1 MDVRF
6 ATREVTPEMVLEN
19 YAKGLFPM
27 GNPGFGIV
35 TWHWPNPRAIIP
47 LDGFHISR
55 SLARTLRQA
64 RFRISFNEA
73 YGQVIRACGE
83 RKDHETWITGEIRET
98 YEELHRRGHAHSVEV
113 WMEDQLVGGVY
124 GVQIGGA
131 FFAES
136 KFHRERDMSKV
147 ALSHLVSRLQ
157 ERGFELLEVQYLT
170 PHLQTLGA
178 IEIPAREYMR
188 RLDAALRLPCRFVC
202 A

>member
-1 MDVRF
+1 
-6 ATREVTPEMVLEN
+6 MVLEN

-35 TWHWPNPRAIIP
+35 TWHSPNPRAIIP
-47 LDGFHISR
+47 LDGFHVSR

-64 RFRISFNEA
+64 RFRVSFDDA
-73 YGQVIRACGE
+73 FGDVIRACGE
-83 RKDHETWITGEIRET
+83 RDGHETWITDEIRET

-113 WMEDQLVGGVY
+113 WMDNRLAGGVY

-136 KFHRERDMSKV
+136 KFHRERDMSKA
-147 ALSHLVSRLQ
+147 ALSYLVTRLR
-157 ERGFELLEVQYLT
+157 ERGFDLLEVQYLT
-170 PHLQTLGA
+170 PHLRSLGA
-178 IEIPAREYMR
+178 IEIQAREYMR
-188 RLDAALRLPCRFVC
+188 RLEAALKLSCRFVG